1 MPRVPLNINSVK
13 YAFRRCK
20 TEEECT
26 KRYEHE
32 LNTFGDEYTE
42 EEKGFLRALY
52 ERRVYEIKNPFLSLR
67 GRRKSKKD
75 GRFIR
80 FGDNDE

>member
-1 MPRVPLNINSVK
+1 MPRVPLNLNSAR

-20 TEEECT
+20 TEEDCDKT
-26 KRYEHE
+26 YEHE
-32 LNTFGDEYTE
+32 LNTFGSGYTE
-42 EEKGFLRALY
+42 DEKRALRALY